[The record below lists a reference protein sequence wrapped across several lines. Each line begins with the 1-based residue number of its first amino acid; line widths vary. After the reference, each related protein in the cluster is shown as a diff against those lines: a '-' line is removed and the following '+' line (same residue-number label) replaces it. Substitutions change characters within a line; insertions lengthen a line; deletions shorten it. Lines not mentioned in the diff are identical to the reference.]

1 MMNPLN
7 KDSPFSHVYFRSTK
21 VIPHRKWEV
30 YGKCSEIGVNPC
42 IVFISYFSNR
52 DFLHFRDIWLEGVSA
67 RQKRPPEQHS
77 LELMNV
83 KEQKR
88 REKEGNIEVTNSNLT
103 ILDNMSAFFVHSVAS
118 VASVV

>member
-1 MMNPLN
+1 MRG
-7 KDSPFSHVYFRSTK
+7 VYVAKSR
-21 VIPHRKWEV
+21 R
-30 YGKCSEIGVNPC
+30 
-42 IVFISYFSNR
+42 YF
-52 DFLHFRDIWLEGVSA
+52 
-67 RQKRPPEQHS
+67 

>member
-1 MMNPLN
+1 MHEVLLFSIKIVIILIVCSYSISYEQVWKLILCNALPTEHMMNPLN

-30 YGKCSEIGVNPC
+30 YGKWSEIGVNPC

-67 RQKRPPEQHS
+67 EEAPT
-77 LELMNV
+77 
-83 KEQKR
+83 
-88 REKEGNIEVTNSNLT
+88 G
-103 ILDNMSAFFVHSVAS
+103 AA
-118 VASVV
+118 